1 MAIKKQTR
9 IYSDLDLEFTPHPLT
24 GDLPMKYND
33 ESIKRSLR
41 NLVQTSRFDRKF
53 HPEIDSGVR
62 DYLFEPMSLITAL
75 SIETHLKHLIQQ
87 HETRVNVIELEVVP
101 DNEEQSYGV
110 NITFN
115 TINNI
120 KPIQTRLFLQ
130 RVR

>member
-1 MAIKKQTR
+1 
-9 IYSDLDLEFTPHPLT
+9 
-24 GDLPMKYND
+24 MKYND

-87 HETRVNVIELEVVP
+87 HEPRVNVIELEVVP

>member
-1 MAIKKQTR
+1 MPIKKNTR
-9 IYSDLDLEFTPHPLT
+9 VYADLDLDFTQHPLT

-33 ESIKRSLR
+33 EAIKRSLR
-41 NLVQTSRFDRKF
+41 NLVQTYKFGRKF

-75 SIETHLKHLIQQ
+75 SIETQLKHIIEQ
-87 HETRVNVIELEVVP
+87 HEPRVNLIDLEVVP
-101 DNEEQSYGV
+101 DNEEQSYEI

-115 TINNI
+115 TVNSIE
-120 KPIQTRLFLQ
+120 PIQTRIFLQ